1 MYMTNIKSSV
11 YRTLVLVS
19 MVMSCTITV
28 GQEPSRADIQ
38 NQFYA
43 IDEFSPMDMGTNMI
57 IYRDARYIGGMKAL
71 RRHLNENVV
80 YPDNIRA
87 TDASGKVLIRCTI
100 GSDGSVNS
108 AEIIRSVHPSID
120 SAVITAVLSMPLWEP
135 AIQYGLPIGTTVVI
149 PYKTK

>member
-11 YRTLVLVS
+11 CRTLILVF
-19 MVMSCTITV
+19 MVMSYTIMV
-28 GQEPSRADIQ
+28 GQQHTRADVQ
-38 NQFYA
+38 SQFYA

-71 RRHLNENVV
+71 RQHLNENVV
-80 YPDNIRA
+80 YPDNIGA
-87 TDASGKVLIRCTI
+87 SETSGKVLIRCTI

-120 SAVITAVLSMPLWEP
+120 SALIIAVLSMPLWEP
-135 AIQYGLPIGTTVVI
+135 AIQYGLPIGTTVLI